1 MVRRSFSVVFMASLL
16 IECGISPSGSAQLL
30 PDTDLECDDSSEID
44 LSGGSGSSLINC
56 ELTNPTSLP
65 EKVDL
70 TYQAGELD
78 IAGPGSVTVEGG
90 QTESFQIVLASQTGQ
105 SAGIYEVNVSAV
117 VTEWNG
123 VPVSI
128 FGFSDEEGIEVEV
141 LPYTT
146 CSSSRPSAIFAEAGE
161 DVAFSVVYNCDSN
174 EDSSMAISLHLLEKG
189 SSQESMWPSGFND
202 MSVGGCSIQ
211 NPMGS
216 ANCDFLL
223 TTPSNLQEKWE
234 GCLIV
239 VDEMTDPGWSCSSD
253 FAFPL
258 TVNEKETVI
267 PSVGIDVNGTVLEDL
282 GVTEE
287 NQKYFIGGGSVLVV
301 LLISLV
307 VILRRR

>member
-1 MVRRSFSVVFMASLL
+1 MIRRSFSVVFIASMLMV
-16 IECGISPSGSAQLL
+16 CGISSSASAQLL
-30 PDTDLECDDSSEID
+30 PDTDLECDDSIEID
-44 LSGGSGSSLINC
+44 LSSGAGSSLVNC

-65 EKVDL
+65 QKVEL
-70 TYQAGELD
+70 AYQAGDLD
-78 IAGPGSVTVEGG
+78 SAGPGSVTVGAGE
-90 QTESFQIVLASQTGQ
+90 TESFQVVLASPTGQ
-105 SAGIYEVNVSAV
+105 SAGTYEVNVSAV

-128 FGFSDEEGIEVEV
+128 FGFEDEEGIEVEV
-141 LPYTT
+141 LPYTS

-161 DVAFSVVYNCDSN
+161 DVAFSVLYNCDSN

-239 VDEMTDPGWSCSSD
+239 V
-253 FAFPL
+253 
-258 TVNEKETVI
+258 
-267 PSVGIDVNGTVLEDL
+267 
-282 GVTEE
+282 VTR
-287 NQKYFIGGGSVLVV
+287 I
-301 LLISLV
+301 
-307 VILRRR
+307 